1 MKTVA
6 PATTIVHEIKK
17 PRFQLDD
24 EKRDI
29 LQVSLEVVASKAI
42 GREELYIYIIVFF
55 LQSMRFP

>member
-29 LQVSLEVVASKAI
+29 LQVILEVVTCKAI
-42 GREELYIYIIVFF
+42 GREELYIYNCFF
-55 LQSMRFP
+55 FYKV

>member
-6 PATTIVHEIKK
+6 PATTIVQEIKK

-29 LQVSLEVVASKAI
+29 LQVSLEVVACKAI